1 MKRIYGIILCTLILN
16 GCASIKE
23 GFTPP
28 IAFQAGPDSKK
39 MSITIAVDGDKK
51 DLFTD
56 LNIWVIQN
64 FQSAKTVIQYS
75 DKEAGVISGRYLERY
90 LQDNYWDDL
99 YVMFTIK
106 VSNTKIILEFVAEG
120 KVPSDDMPKIHASIS
135 PPKIGEL
142 RSNWESLAQQLAVT
156 MGGHVQTE

>member
-1 MKRIYGIILCTLILN
+1 MKRIYGIILCMLILN

-23 GFTPP
+23 AFTPP
-28 IAFQAGPDSKK
+28 LGFQAGPDSKK

-75 DKEAGVISGRYLERY
+75 DKEAGVISGRYLAR
-90 LQDNYWDDL
+90 DDFDDWNDL

-120 KVPSDDMPKIHASIS
+120 KVPSDDMPKIHAFIS

-142 RSNWESLAQQLAVT
+142 RSDWESLAQQLAVT